1 MSLFICILLAFSFVS
16 MSGFFY
22 KNSKTKSIL
31 SAIAGMYFM
40 VAAIGSVV

>member
-1 MSLFICILLAFSFVS
+1 MSLFICVLLTFVFVS

-22 KNSKTKSIL
+22 KNNKAKSIL

-40 VAAIGSVV
+40 IAAIGSVV